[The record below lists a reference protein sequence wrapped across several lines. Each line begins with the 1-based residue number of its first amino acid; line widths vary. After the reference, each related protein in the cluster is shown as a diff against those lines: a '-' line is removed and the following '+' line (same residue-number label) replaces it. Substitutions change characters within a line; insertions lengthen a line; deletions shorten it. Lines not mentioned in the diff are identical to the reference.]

1 MKANNILTNFSDFEL
16 MSTLKNQSVKPL
28 SDKLSAIVGVREAS
42 EGVAGKKTGGLQIGR
57 ISCKI

>member
-1 MKANNILTNFSDFEL
+1 

-28 SDKLSAIVGVREAS
+28 SDKRSAIVGVREAS
-42 EGVAGKKTGGLQIGR
+42 EGVAGKKNWWLTLGR